1 MGEGQNGSNDNSARK
16 SRKKGA
22 LAIFFVVSLATVVAG
37 GAYWWYRQSHIS
49 TDDAYVEGRIHP
61 VAARIQGS
69 VVEVLVKDNQPVKK
83 GQALL
88 RIDPE
93 PYSVRVAAS
102 SSALTGATAD
112 LAAARSDTTAARSDI
127 AAARSQ
133 LAQAKVAVDA
143 ARARAALTAAR
154 LAQANRDAERAKN
167 LFERHSIS
175 RERNE
180 KTRTEGEVAKAQD
193 DVARE
198 ELRQAEAA
206 IPTLEASV
214 SQREALLLQREAR
227 IGQREADIKQ
237 KESMLAESRLFAAYT
252 EVVAPS
258 DGYVTRKSVEAGQVV
273 SPGQWL
279 LAVATLS
286 DVWVVANYKET
297 DIEKIRPG
305 LEVTIRVDTYPGKKF
320 RGKVDS
326 IMAGT
331 GSAFSLFP
339 PENASG
345 NYVKVVQ
352 RVPVKIVLEKG
363 EDPDRLL
370 RLGMSVVPTVLV
382 Q

>member
-1 MGEGQNGSNDNSARK
+1 MGEGPNGSNDKGASK
-16 SRKKGA
+16 SRKKKA
-22 LAIFFVVSLATVVAG
+22 LAIFFVVSLATVVGG
-37 GAYWWYRQSHIS
+37 GAYWWYRQSHVS

-61 VAARIQGS
+61 VAARVQGS
-69 VVEVLVKDNQPVKK
+69 VALVLVEDNQPVKK
-83 GQALL
+83 GQPLL

-102 SSALTGATAD
+102 SSALAAAKAD
-112 LAAARSDTTAARSDI
+112 LAGARSDTTAARSDI

-133 LAQAKVAVDA
+133 LAQAKVAVEA
-143 ARARAALTAAR
+143 ARARAALAAAR
-154 LAQANRDAERAKN
+154 LAQAGRDAERAKS

-180 KTRTEGEVAKAQD
+180 KIRTEEEVAKAQD

-198 ELRQAEAA
+198 ELKAAEAA

-214 SQREALLLQREAR
+214 SQREAVLLQREAR
-227 IGQREADIKQ
+227 IGQREADIRQ
-237 KESMLAESRLFAAYT
+237 RESMLAEARLNAAYT

-305 LEVTIRVDTYPGKKF
+305 QEVTIKVDTYPGKKF

-352 RVPVKIVLEKG
+352 RVPVKILIEKG
-363 EDPDRLL
+363 EDPERLL

-382 Q
+382 K